1 MHDAMRGS
9 LLRQHIVSVLYF
21 HDITHEWNIQE
32 TPVAYSILDRMLFVS
47 SEKYLLR
54 QILLVFLLY
63 LNAQA
68 AACSVMFLRAFSW
81 SC

>member
-1 MHDAMRGS
+1 MRGP
-9 LLRQHIVSVLYF
+9 LLRQHIISVLYF
-21 HDITHEWNIQE
+21 DDITHEGDVHE
-32 TPVAYSILDRMLFVS
+32 TPVPHRIRDRILFVS

-54 QILLVFLLY
+54 QIVLVYLLC